1 MARYGGLVL
10 THNEVGEQVV
20 DVPTGAQRLNSPTQ
34 PRTLA
39 KEKELFYQHG
49 LLSTQATS
57 ERSASL
63 WRICARTAGTL
74 R

>member
-10 THNEVGEQVV
+10 THNEVGERVA
-20 DVPTGAQRLNSPTQ
+20 DVPTRAGRLNSPTQ
-34 PRTLA
+34 LQTLA

-49 LLSTQATS
+49 PLLTQATS
-57 ERSASL
+57 ERNASS